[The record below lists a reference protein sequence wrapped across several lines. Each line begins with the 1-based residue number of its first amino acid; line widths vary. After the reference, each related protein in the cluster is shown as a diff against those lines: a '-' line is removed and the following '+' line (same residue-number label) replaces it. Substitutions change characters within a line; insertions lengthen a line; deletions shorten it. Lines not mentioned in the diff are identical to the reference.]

1 MKIQIILNNP
11 LAKVPTK
18 SSPESAGYDLYSIED
33 IKLDPHSRKLIS
45 TGIKIKFPKEY
56 YGRVA
61 PRSGLSC
68 KGIDIGAGV
77 IDSDYRGEIKVLLI
91 NNSENIF
98 NVEISDRI
106 AQLIFEKYE
115 NDAEFELVDILN
127 ETYRGCKGFGS
138 SGK

>member
-1 MKIQIILNNP
+1 MLIEINLINL
-11 LAKVPTK
+11 LAKIPSK
-18 SSPESAGYDLYSIED
+18 SSKESAGYDLYSTEDVKIE
-33 IKLDPHSRKLIS
+33 SYTRKLIS
-45 TGIKIKFPKEY
+45 TGIRIKFDKEY
-56 YGRVA
+56 YARIA

-91 NNSENIF
+91 NNSKDTF
-98 NVEISDRI
+98 NVEIGDRI

-115 NDAEFELVDILN
+115 NDTVFKLVDTLE
-127 ETYRGCKGFGS
+127 ETQRGIKGFGS